1 MKSRDYNKLL
11 SLSNKTTNYANMF
24 NFEFTDEELD
34 NINAVDFVK
43 MLN

>member
-1 MKSRDYNKLL
+1 MNSKDYQKLL

-34 NINAVDFVK
+34 NITANDFV
-43 MLN
+43 